1 MPERKELGYAN
12 GWKDT
17 PEIVKKCAELGHKQ
31 YHLVVGNCD
40 HEYGCVECGYSYL
53 VDSSG

>member
-17 PEIVKKCAELGHKQ
+17 PEIVKKCAELAT
-31 YHLVVGNCD
+31 
-40 HEYGCVECGYSYL
+40 
-53 VDSSG
+53 SSTTWL

>member
-12 GWKDT
+12 GWKET

-40 HEYGCVECGYSYL
+40 HEYGCVECGYSYS

>member
-1 MPERKELGYAN
+1 MPERKNLGYAN

-17 PEIVKKCAELGHKQ
+17 PEIVKKCEEMGHKQ
-31 YHLVVGNCD
+31 YHRVVGNCD
-40 HEYGCVECGYSYL
+40 HEYGCVECGYSYS